1 MKAVFYEI
9 WSNNERRIWK
19 VYTDLTDDVRA
30 ELARNG
36 WSFVL
41 KNEELDKEIIE
52 KPSKTSR
59 PIKKRS
65 IASNIKAAGDI

>member
-65 IASNIKAAGDI
+65 IESNIKAAGDI

>member
-59 PIKKRS
+59 PIKKIS
-65 IASNIKAAGDI
+65 IESNIKAAGDI